1 MKDIKATANLFTP
14 GCLYRATGAKY
25 MSMYGS
31 ITDVQVH
38 GHGLLVDDMVAYTN
52 CNKILQGDI
61 ISWLSTSWRL
71 TSPFNLTQVEILDLE
86 RDICPR
92 NNHSLLLVPQR
103 MTFNEGLRTCQKFSG
118 HLAIYKERREF
129 DQITRFMSRTAQ
141 SFSADCSS
149 PVREQYRELQVY
161 LAGSDKDQEGDWRAL
176 EGDQPIKYL
185 PWAANRPY
193 NDGDQYNCLML
204 EVFHFHFHLNIIH
217 NLNHRWN

>member
-1 MKDIKATANLFTP
+1 MKDIKDTANLFTP

-129 DQITRFMSRTAQ
+129 DQITRFMSRTAH
-141 SFSADCSS
+141 SFSEDCSS